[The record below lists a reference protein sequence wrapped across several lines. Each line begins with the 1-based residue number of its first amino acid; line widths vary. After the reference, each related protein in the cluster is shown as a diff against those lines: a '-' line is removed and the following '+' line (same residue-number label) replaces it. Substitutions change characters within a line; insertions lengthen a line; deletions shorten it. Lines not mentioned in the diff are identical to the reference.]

1 MMSGDKPESAA
12 DRVAQKVS
20 AFYETHPYPPP
31 LDSLE
36 RHRESWNDARRRADV
51 HLLWPRESYRD
62 DRSILVA
69 GCGTSQA
76 ARYALAWPRAAVVGI
91 DVSTTSIQRTEK
103 LKQKYRLDNLEVRRL
118 PVERAGELGRRF
130 EHVVC
135 TGVLH
140 HLPDPDAGLRA
151 LHEVLEPRGAMR
163 LMVYAPYGR
172 TGIYLLQDY
181 CRRLGIGTSSQEIKD
196 LADSL
201 SALPP
206 DHPLIPLL
214 RNSPDFRDEAALADA
229 LLHPQDRAYSVPQL
243 LDFLAAGGLRFGR
256 WLRQAPYL
264 PQCGALASTRH
275 QALLARLPL
284 EEQYAALELFR
295 GCMVRHNVI
304 AYRNDAPHHRSIDF
318 TGDDWP
324 AYVPIRMPDTVVV
337 QERLPPGAA
346 AVLINRNHT
355 FTDLYLPIDARQKM
369 MFDAIDGKRCAAEI
383 APHSPNRD
391 AVRLLIE
398 SLWRYDQVVFAAA

>member
-181 CRRLGIGTSSQEIKD
+181 CRRLGIGTSSREIKD

-201 SALPP
+201 S
-206 DHPLIPLL
+206 
-214 RNSPDFRDEAALADA
+214 
-229 LLHPQDRAYSVPQL
+229 
-243 LDFLAAGGLRFGR
+243 
-256 WLRQAPYL
+256 
-264 PQCGALASTRH
+264 
-275 QALLARLPL
+275 
-284 EEQYAALELFR
+284 
-295 GCMVRHNVI
+295 
-304 AYRNDAPHHRSIDF
+304 
-318 TGDDWP
+318 
-324 AYVPIRMPDTVVV
+324 
-337 QERLPPGAA
+337 
-346 AVLINRNHT
+346 
-355 FTDLYLPIDARQKM
+355 
-369 MFDAIDGKRCAAEI
+369 
-383 APHSPNRD
+383 
-391 AVRLLIE
+391 
-398 SLWRYDQVVFAAA
+398 